1 MIKLNT
7 KIIFFVISVIYLI
20 CNIIW
25 WKLNTPIIP
34 LDISALHFYDIFKT
48 GYLYYNAPLIT
59 WIMKGMFFV
68 FGQQYFDLQIIFVNY
83 IFFLI
88 ALYFIYKIG
97 LNLKDKETGN
107 IAMILFALTPAIY
120 GMSRQ
125 YGHQDWHVMVAMAV
139 NIYCLIKSDNFK
151 DRKWSI
157 IYGIS
162 VGFGLLIKDE
172 FLAYFFAPWL
182 YVVIRSLIERSDLK
196 RVINILTT
204 IITGSLIAGCHYFRQ
219 AIIYKIWHEPIVEKT
234 SVFSFDSLK
243 VLTLGLSNEIL
254 SPIIFIFVLFAMLW
268 FLKFYKS
275 KNKNILLLWIF
286 VPWFIIMFMAHHKLV
301 EYGVAFVPALI
312 LILSMFISKLKYKK
326 ILFIIMVSVCVL
338 QYINFSYAINK
349 KETEKINNLYF
360 NRYNLVYYDKDKA
373 EPIID
378 LFKYINENLKQYNI
392 LFEDLTYFTP
402 IDRWSVV
409 SYLSLQNILFTVEDT
424 LNETKLQDY
433 DVVIFIGDRRTTEE
447 KVLSA
452 IKLFEYS
459 DKIYDYVYNNIYT
472 YFVNREKFINENFSV
487 LNELCL
493 EKANKEQ
500 VKVTVLKKKNFV

>member
-1 MIKLNT
+1 MKKSFKNSSI
-7 KIIFFVISVIYLI
+7 IIFIITALFYAM
-20 CNIIW
+20 CNFFW
-25 WKLNTPIIP
+25 WKINTPIIP
-34 LDISALHFYDIFKT
+34 QGICALHFLDIFQD
-48 GYLYYNAPLIT
+48 GWLYSNAPLLT
-59 WIMKGMFFV
+59 WIMKSSFFL
-68 FGQQYFDLQIIFVNY
+68 FGKEYFDLQIITVNY
-83 IFFLI
+83 LFFLTG
-88 ALYFIYKIG
+88 LYFIYKIG
-97 LNLKDKETGN
+97 AELKDKETGN
-107 IAMILFALTPAIY
+107 IAMILFALTPAVY
-120 GMSRQ
+120 GLSRQ
-125 YGHQDWHVMVAMAV
+125 YGHQDWHVMVAMSA

-162 VGFGLLIKDE
+162 VGLGLLIKDE

-312 LILSMFISKLKYKK
+312 LILSLFISKLKYKK
-326 ILFIIMVSVCVL
+326 ILLIIIV
-338 QYINFSYAINK
+338 
-349 KETEKINNLYF
+349 
-360 NRYNLVYYDKDKA
+360 NLV
-373 EPIID
+373 
-378 LFKYINENLKQYNI
+378 L
-392 LFEDLTYFTP
+392 
-402 IDRWSVV
+402 R
-409 SYLSLQNILFTVEDT
+409 
-424 LNETKLQDY
+424 
-433 DVVIFIGDRRTTEE
+433 
-447 KVLSA
+447 
-452 IKLFEYS
+452 
-459 DKIYDYVYNNIYT
+459 
-472 YFVNREKFINENFSV
+472 
-487 LNELCL
+487 
-493 EKANKEQ
+493 
-500 VKVTVLKKKNFV
+500 